1 MMDISQNNIAFLE
14 KKTKSIRNQVLDTIF
29 YAKKGHIGGSLSC
42 VDVLT
47 VLYYSGIMKFNS
59 INPNWE
65 DRDRFI
71 LSKGHAAV
79 TLYVILADLGFFSQ
93 EELMNY
99 RDRKGLLLS
108 HPHRRVPGIE
118 ADTGSLG
125 HGLGIATGIALSAK
139 LDSKDFLTFVL
150 LGDGE
155 CCEGS
160 VWEAILFAAHHKLDN
175 LVAIIDK
182 NDFCATDSIENCVSL
197 LPLNKKLRSFN
208 WDVLSVDGNS
218 IKNILSVFKN
228 IKKKRNKPLI
238 IIAQTIK
245 GKGISFM
252 QNFAEWHHKVPNEAE
267 YKLAK
272 EELK

>member
-1 MMDISQNNIAFLE
+1 MSLSKNSIIFLE
-14 KKTKSIRNQVLDTIF
+14 KKAKDIRNQVLDTIF

-42 VDVLT
+42 VDILA

-59 INPNWE
+59 FDPNWK

-79 TLYVILADLGFFSQ
+79 SLYVILADLGFFSQ
-93 EELMNY
+93 EELVNY
-99 RDRKGLLLS
+99 RDKKGILLG

-125 HGLGIATGIALSAK
+125 HGLGIAAGIALSAK
-139 LDSKDFLTFVL
+139 LDKRDFLTFVL

-160 VWEAILFAAHHKLDN
+160 VWEAMLFAAHHKLSN
-175 LVAIIDK
+175 LIAIIDK
-182 NDFCATDSIENCVSL
+182 NDFCSTDSIENCMSL
-197 LPLNKKLRSFN
+197 SSLDKKLRSFN
-208 WDVLSVDGNS
+208 WDVLSVNGNS
-218 IKNILSVFKN
+218 IKSILSIFKN
-228 IKKKRNKPLI
+228 IKKKRNKPLM

-245 GKGISFM
+245 GKGVSFM
-252 QNFAEWHHKVPNEAE
+252 QNSSEWHHRVPNEIE
-267 YKLAK
+267 FELAK